1 MKHIYNVEHQ
11 DTGIILIHFE
21 AELAGE
27 PLDCTIKGVD
37 NNGKLRIST
46 GTIEARKGVNK
57 DIQVPLSDKQYRQ
70 LLNDVLEDAKYYR
83 KNF

>member
-1 MKHIYNVEHQ
+1 MKNIYKVERQ
-11 DTGIILIHFE
+11 DMGIILIHFE
-21 AELAGE
+21 AELSGE
-27 PLDCTIKGVD
+27 FLDCTIKGAD
-37 NNGKLRIST
+37 IHGKLRIST

-70 LLNDVLEDAKYYR
+70 LLNDVLEDAKHYR

>member
-1 MKHIYNVEHQ
+1 MKRIYKVERQ
-11 DTGIILIHFE
+11 DMGIILIHFE
-21 AELAGE
+21 AELSGE
-27 PLDCTIKGVD
+27 FLDCTIKGAD
-37 NNGKLRIST
+37 IDGKLRIST

-70 LLNDVLEDAKYYR
+70 LLNEVLEDAKYYR

>member
-1 MKHIYNVEHQ
+1 MKHIYKVEHQ
-11 DTGIILIHFE
+11 DMGIILIHFE

-27 PLDCTIKGVD
+27 FLDCTIKGAD
-37 NNGKLRIST
+37 MNGKLRIST

-57 DIQVPLSDKQYRQ
+57 DIVVPLSPKQYRQ
-70 LLNDVLEDAKYYR
+70 LLNEVLEDAKHYR